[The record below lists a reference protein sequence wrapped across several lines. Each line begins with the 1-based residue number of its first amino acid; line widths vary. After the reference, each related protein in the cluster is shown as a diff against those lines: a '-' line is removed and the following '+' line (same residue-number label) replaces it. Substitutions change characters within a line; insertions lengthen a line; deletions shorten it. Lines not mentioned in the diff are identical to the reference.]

1 MEINDNATTTSTT
14 TSTSMPPST
23 LPTPAL
29 PTPNVMDVKITN
41 DNDALNVMVTFL
53 QMAQKRGVF
62 NLQESAKI
70 WECVKM
76 FLQPQ

>member
-1 MEINDNATTTSTT
+1 
-14 TSTSMPPST
+14 
-23 LPTPAL
+23 
-29 PTPNVMDVKITN
+29 MDVKITN

>member
-1 MEINDNATTTSTT
+1 MEINDNATT